1 MSWNPLS
8 MFKTIDKGIDL
19 ASEYIE
25 DPDKR
30 NELRAALDQLKQ
42 EVYMV
47 ELSTKTVPWVD
58 GLHKM
63 SRTLLSLASMGI
75 TVYMVHNGITDP
87 IALGAGLAPAAGY
100 NIVKGKGKP

>member
-8 MFKTIDKGIDL
+8 LFKTIDKGIDL

-30 NELRAALDQLKQ
+30 NELTAQLESLKQ
-42 EVYMV
+42 EVYMA
-47 ELSTKTVPWVD
+47 ELATATVPWVD

-63 SRTLLSLASMGI
+63 SRTILSLASMLI
-75 TVYMVHNGITDP
+75 TVYMVHNGVTDP

-100 NIVKGKGKP
+100 NIVKGKGKS